1 MKTKYILHGGRTT
14 LVNDL
19 NKKFYSEIAEILDD
33 GDTIL
38 MCYFA
43 PSKNNNQSE
52 ENKFEKGVKLF
63 NKNIPNKKI
72 DYVFAKRASFIEEL
86 KKADVLYIHGGGTDE
101 LFDDLKKYPDFVDE
115 MKKKKAVIGSSAG
128 AYILAEYSIDYANR
142 SEVTKRFGIL
152 PIKIFC
158 HFDERHRKILEDKF
172 RKVDEDNK
180 FELVLLGDCETKI
193 VIQ

>member
-19 NKKFYSEIAEILDD
+19 NKKFYSEIEKCLGDN
-33 GDTIL
+33 DTIL

-43 PSKNNNQSE
+43 PTENGKMSE
-52 ENKFEKGVKLF
+52 GEKFEKGKELF
-63 NKNIPNKKI
+63 KNNISRKFNT
-72 DYVFAKRASFIEEL
+72 VFTKRESFIEDL
-86 KKADVLYIHGGGTDE
+86 KKADILYIHGGKTEE

-115 MKKKKAVIGSSAG
+115 MKKKKAVIGSSSG

-142 SEVTKRFGIL
+142 SEVKKRFGVL

-158 HFDERHRKILEDKF
+158 HFKENN
-172 RKVDEDNK
+172 RKVLESK
-180 FELVLLGDCETKI
+180 FEKVDKNNEFEFVLLKDCEIK
-193 VIQ
+193 VIFQ